1 MVTDE
6 KNIRQ
11 KYLNLQCQTK
21 KQKKMKISDK
31 IKSGAGIVTGTA
43 TVLGGQAAAM
53 GIATIFGTASTG
65 TAISTLTGCAATN
78 AATVWL
84 GGGALAAGGGGMAA
98 GATVLAA
105 IPVVG
110 GVAVIGE
117 LGYGIYKW
125 FNS

>member
-53 GIATIFGTASTG
+53 RVRRDFQ
-65 TAISTLTGCAATN
+65 CAGLPA
-78 AATVWL
+78 
-84 GGGALAAGGGGMAA
+84 
-98 GATVLAA
+98 
-105 IPVVG
+105 P
-110 GVAVIGE
+110 
-117 LGYGIYKW
+117 
-125 FNS
+125 